1 MDLDIASRT
10 LGFVGL
16 GNMGFLMA
24 RRLREH
30 GFRLIVHDAR
40 SEAVHRFQAEFDT
53 RAASGRR
60 DLAAQSDILILM
72 LPDGGV
78 VRDFLLTNRDDDEA
92 PARHLRPGSIVI
104 DMSSSDP
111 AGTQELG
118 AELRKRDIELVDAPV
133 SGGVMR
139 ARNGTLAI
147 IVGGDERVAASLW
160 PLFSAMG
167 SSILPVGPL
176 GAGHAMKALN
186 NYVSAA
192 GLVAACEAVLVARKF
207 GIRGET
213 ALQVLNSSTG
223 KNNSTENKIAQFVLS
238 QKFDS
243 GFALGLMRKDLAT
256 AGHLARHLKM
266 RLPLADNLLQVWE
279 EGEKTLGA
287 NADHTEIAR
296 LVT

>member
-1 MDLDIASRT
+1 MDSDIASRT

-16 GNMGFLMA
+16 GNMGFPMA
-24 RRLREH
+24 RRLRER
-30 GFRLIVHDAR
+30 GFTLIVHDAR
-40 SEAVHRFQAEFDT
+40 SDAVHRFQAEFDA
-53 RAASGRR
+53 RAVTSRR

-72 LPDGGV
+72 LPDGRV
-78 VRDFLLTNRDDDEA
+78 VRDFLLTDRDNDEA

-118 AELRKRDIELVDAPV
+118 AELRERDITLIDAPV
-133 SGGVMR
+133 SGGVVR

-147 IVGGDERVAASLW
+147 IVGGDDGVAASLR
-160 PLFSAMG
+160 PVFAAMG

-256 AGHLARHLKM
+256 ARHLARHLKM

-296 LVT
+296 LVI